1 MTRRTRPED
10 PPDFP
15 GAETPAI
22 GDHRNDLPGRRAAG
36 LGVLRANPPPPLRAP
51 DFPRAAARTQ
61 CGVARAPERFV
72 FPEASPA
79 GSGE

>member
-1 MTRRTRPED
+1 MTRRTRPAD
-10 PPDFP
+10 PPGFP

-22 GDHRNDLPGRRAAG
+22 GDHRNDLPGLRAAG

-51 DFPRAAARTQ
+51 GFPRTAARTQ

-72 FPEASPA
+72 FPEDPQRSR
-79 GSGE
+79 

>member
-1 MTRRTRPED
+1 MTRRTRPAD

-22 GDHRNDLPGRRAAG
+22 GDHRNDLPRRRAAG

-51 DFPRAAARTQ
+51 GLPRT
-61 CGVARAPERFV
+61 PERFA
-72 FPEASPA
+72 FPEDPQRSR
-79 GSGE
+79 